1 MRTSGRVELKGIE
14 IEAIDSPGQPGR
26 EGDNMDEIKLKPCP
40 FCRRMPKVRYRA
52 FGCCGA
58 WVEVRCKPL
67 FRREHLAVQHGAALT
82 ERAVDMAAE
91 DWNRRADNG

>member
-1 MRTSGRVELKGIE
+1 
-14 IEAIDSPGQPGR
+14 
-26 EGDNMDEIKLKPCP
+26 MDEIKLKPCP

-67 FRREHLAVQHGAALT
+67 FRREHLAVQHGAAT
-82 ERAVDMAAE
+82 MERAVDMAVG
-91 DWNRRADNG
+91 DGLPRRHVLQGRSTQNHVCLTSLLGMW